1 MDYESIQNLHAG
13 DHFNFKGLEW
23 VVLDPDKEGGV
34 LAITADIWKRD
45 VPFSQ
50 EYFEGCNNW
59 RTSTIRDDLH
69 CLMNKIGADNLLPHT
84 VDLVADNG
92 DKLYG
97 TMDEMIFLLTCD
109 EYRKYRDAIPRYA
122 RWIWTCTPWI
132 TTNTGFADSV
142 RCVDTDG
149 SLSSTIAHDG
159 GGGVAPACIF
169 NPRITASRMWRT
181 CSPRWRSR
189 TSSTA

>member
-45 VPFSQ
+45 VSFSQ
-50 EYFEGCNNW
+50 ECFEGCNNW

-69 CLMNKIGADNLLPHT
+69 CLMNEIGADNLLPHT

-109 EYRKYRDAIPRYA
+109 EYRKYHDAIPRYA
-122 RWIWTCTPWI
+122 RWIWTCTPRI
-132 TTNTGFADSV
+132 TTNNGGATTVRSV
-142 RCVDTDG
+142 YSDG
-149 SLSSTIAHDG
+149 SLTNYGADNCL
-159 GGGVAPACIF
+159 GGVAPACIF
-169 NPRITASRMWRT
+169 DPRHLKLRLSAQFVELPTQDD
-181 CSPRWRSR
+181 
-189 TSSTA
+189 

>member
-97 TMDEMIFLLTCD
+97 TMDEMVFLLTCD
-109 EYRKYRDAIPRYA
+109 EYRKYRDVMPRYDS
-122 RWIWTCTPWI
+122 WIWTCTPWI
-132 TTNTGFADSV
+132 TTNTGTANGVRGVDS
-142 RCVDTDG
+142 DG
-149 SLSSTIAHDG
+149 SLSSGYANG
-159 GGGVAPACIF
+159 GSGGVAPACIF
-169 NPRITASRMWRT
+169 NPRNLKLRRQAQFVE
-181 CSPRWRSR
+181 SP
-189 TSSTA
+189 TQDD

>member
-59 RTSTIRDDLH
+59 RASTIRDDLN
-69 CLMNKIGADNLLPHT
+69 CLMHKIGADNLLPHT

-97 TMDEMIFLLTCD
+97 TMDEMVFLLTCD
-109 EYRKYRDAIPRYA
+109 EYRKYRDVMPRYDI
-122 RWIWTCTPWI
+122 WIWTCTPWI
-132 TTNTGFADSV
+132 TTNTGNAYGV
-142 RCVDTDG
+142 RGVYSDG
-149 SLSSTIAHDG
+149 SLNTSNASYGT
-159 GGGVAPACIF
+159 GGVAPACIF
-169 NPRITASRMWRT
+169 NPRNLKLRRQAQFVE
-181 CSPRWRSR
+181 SP
-189 TSSTA
+189 TQDD

>member
-132 TTNTGFADSV
+132 TTNTGYASIV
-142 RCVDTDG
+142 RYVYSDG
-149 SLSSTIAHDG
+149 SLGNRTANNG
-159 GGGVAPACIF
+159 AGGVAPACIF
-169 NPRITASRMWRT
+169 NPRNLKLRRQAQFVE
-181 CSPRWRSR
+181 SP
-189 TSSTA
+189 TQDK

>member
-50 EYFEGCNNW
+50 ECFEGCNNW
-59 RTSTIRDDLH
+59 RTSTIRDDLN
-69 CLMNKIGADNLLPHT
+69 CLMHKIGADNLLPHT

-97 TMDEMIFLLTCD
+97 TMDEMVFILTCD
-109 EYRKYRDAIPRYA
+109 EYRKYRDAIPRYTC
-122 RWIWTCTPWI
+122 WIWTCTPWI
-132 TTNTGFADSV
+132 TNNTGSAGNV
-142 RCVDTDG
+142 RLVDTDG
-149 SLSSTIAHDG
+149 SLYGCSADYG
-159 GGGVAPACIF
+159 NGGVAPACIF
-169 NPRITASRMWRT
+169 NPRNLKLRRQAQFVE
-181 CSPRWRSR
+181 SP
-189 TSSTA
+189 TQDA

>member
-34 LAITADIWKRD
+34 LAITADLWAED

-50 EYFEGCNNW
+50 EYFEGCNDW
-59 RTSTIRDDLH
+59 HKSTIREKVRG
-69 CLMNKIGADNLLPHT
+69 LMHKIGVDNLLPHI

-97 TMDEMIFLLTCD
+97 TMEEMVFLLTCD
-109 EYRKYRDAIPRYA
+109 EYRKYRDVIPKYR

-132 TTNTGFADSV
+132 TPYTGNAAMCAV
-142 RCVDTDG
+142 
-149 SLSSTIAHDG
+149 STLT
-159 GGGVAPACIF
+159 VL
-169 NPRITASRMWRT
+169 
-181 CSPRWRSR
+181 
-189 TSSTA
+189 

>member
-34 LAITADIWKRD
+34 LAITADLWAED

-50 EYFEGCNNW
+50 EYFEGCNDW
-59 RTSTIRDDLH
+59 HKSTIREKVRG
-69 CLMNKIGADNLLPHT
+69 LMHKIGVDNLLPHI

-97 TMDEMIFLLTCD
+97 TMEEMVFLLTCD
-109 EYRKYRDAIPRYA
+109 EYRKYRDVIPKYR
-122 RWIWTCTPWI
+122 RWIWTCTPWT
-132 TTNTGFADSV
+132 TTNTGGAYGV
-142 RCVDTDG
+142 RGVYSDG
-149 SLSSTIAHDG
+149 SLNSYGASGG

-169 NPRITASRMWRT
+169 NPRNLKLRRQAQFVE
-181 CSPRWRSR
+181 
-189 TSSTA
+189 SSTQDD

>member
-59 RTSTIRDDLH
+59 RTSTVRDDLN
-69 CLMNKIGADNLLPHT
+69 CLMHKIGADNLLPHT

-97 TMDEMIFLLTCD
+97 TMDEMVFILTCD
-109 EYRKYRDAIPRYA
+109 EYRKYRDAIPRYT

-132 TTNTGFADSV
+132 TTNTGSAYIVRSV
-142 RCVDTDG
+142 YSGG
-149 SLSSTIAHDG
+149 SLNISNVSSG
-159 GGGVAPACIF
+159 SGGVAPACIF
-169 NPRITASRMWRT
+169 NPRNLKLRRQAQFVE
-181 CSPRWRSR
+181 SP
-189 TSSTA
+189 TQDD

>member
-34 LAITADIWKRD
+34 LAITADIWKRNA
-45 VPFSQ
+45 PFNRKC
-50 EYFEGCNNW
+50 FDGCNNW
-59 RTSTIRDDLH
+59 CRSILRDDLYE
-69 CLMNKIGADNLLPHT
+69 LKQEIGVDNLLPHT

-97 TMDEMIFLLTCD
+97 TLDEMVFLLTCD
-109 EYRKYRDAIPRYA
+109 EYRKYRDVMPRYDS
-122 RWIWTCTPWI
+122 WIWTCTPWI
-132 TTNTGFADSV
+132 TTNTGIALNV
-142 RCVDTDG
+142 RCVYSDG
-149 SLSSTIAHDG
+149 SLGGTGAYVG

-169 NPRITASRMWRT
+169 NPQNLKLRRQAQFVE
-181 CSPRWRSR
+181 SP
-189 TSSTA
+189 TQDD

>member
-1 MDYESIQNLHAG
+1 MNNESIQNLHPG
-13 DHFNFKGLEW
+13 DHFDFKGIEW

-34 LAITADIWKRD
+34 LAITADIWAED

-59 RTSTIRDDLH
+59 CKSTIREKVRG
-69 CLMNKIGADNLLPHT
+69 LMHKIGVDNLLPHI

-97 TMDEMIFLLTCD
+97 TMEEMVFLLTCD
-109 EYRKYRDAIPRYA
+109 EYRKYRDVIPKYR

-132 TTNTGFADSV
+132 TTNTGSASTV
-142 RCVDTDG
+142 RDVTTDG
-149 SLSSTIAHDG
+149 ALDYSDANYG
-159 GGGVAPACIF
+159 CGGVAPACIF
-169 NPRITASRMWRT
+169 NPRNLKLRRQAQFVE
-181 CSPRWRSR
+181 SP
-189 TSSTA
+189 TQDD

>member
-1 MDYESIQNLHAG
+1 MNNESIQNLHAG
-13 DHFNFKGLEW
+13 DHFDFKGLEW

-59 RTSTIRDDLH
+59 RKSTIRDKCHDLMH
-69 CLMNKIGADNLLPHT
+69 KIGAGNLLPHT

-97 TMDEMIFLLTCD
+97 TMEEMVFLLTCD
-109 EYRKYRDAIPRYA
+109 EYRKYRDVIPQYG
-122 RWIWTCTPWI
+122 RWIWTCTPW
-132 TTNTGFADSV
+132 TTTSAGGATSV
-142 RCVDTDG
+142 RGVGTDG
-149 SLSSTIAHDG
+149 SLINSGASHG

-169 NPRITASRMWRT
+169 NPRNLKLRRQAQFVETVT
-181 CSPRWRSR
+181 QDE
-189 TSSTA
+189 

>member
-34 LAITADIWKRD
+34 LAITADLWAED

-50 EYFEGCNNW
+50 EYFEGCNDW
-59 RTSTIRDDLH
+59 HKSTIREKVRG
-69 CLMNKIGADNLLPHT
+69 LMHKIGVDNLLPHI

-97 TMDEMIFLLTCD
+97 TMEEMVFLLTCD
-109 EYRKYRDAIPRYA
+109 EYRKYRDVIPKYR

-132 TTNTGFADSV
+132 TTNTGGASIV
-142 RCVDTDG
+142 RCVYSDG
-149 SLSSTIAHDG
+149 SLNNGSAG
-159 GGGVAPACIF
+159 YGYGGVAPACIF
-169 NPRITASRMWRT
+169 NPRNLKLRRQAQFVE
-181 CSPRWRSR
+181 SP
-189 TSSTA
+189 TQDK